1 MKLHNV
7 TGRDF
12 RELDI
17 AADPPRDILIPA
29 GSSADL
35 ADQAAKRLLETYPG
49 RFSKSAPKASA
60 EQAEEDTE
68 S

>member
-12 RELDI
+12 RELDV

-29 GSSADL
+29 GGSADL
-35 ADQAAKRLLETYPG
+35 ADATAKRILAAFPN
-49 RFSKSAPKASA
+49 RFSKSAPKAA
-60 EQAEEDTE
+60 VEVDEEGGE